1 MPFFSSVTRR
11 GQTKTPVLVVVLL
24 LSTGIAIWL
33 WTRSDS
39 QPALEAGRSVAEQFL
54 EGLQQGHPDQA
65 WESATAEFKSAQG
78 KEAFVRDVKP
88 VEFLQQPIDFVS
100 VQTVAVGDQPRSE
113 YLFRAKTGE
122 TVRIVLGQE
131 DGAWKV
137 DRWSK

>member
-1 MPFFSSVTRR
+1 MPSFSSVTRR

-131 DGAWKV
+131 DGTWKV

>member
-131 DGAWKV
+131 DGTWKV